1 VVASIGH
8 TQAAGGQIDAAVS
21 AGATMCTHLGNGA
34 HPVIRRHAN
43 YIVDQLA
50 NDRLM
55 ASFIVDGVHLPPSFV
70 KVAVRAKQL
79 ERSVLVTDA
88 AMPSRWKPGR
98 YVLGEVEVELTP
110 DNRIVVAGQNRLAAS
125 ALSIDRAIG
134 NLMQFAGL
142 SLADAVRMATV
153 NAARAGRVPGRTAGL
168 AAGDRADFT
177 LFRFDSERNELD
189 VLATYVDGQKVF

>member
-1 VVASIGH
+1 
-8 TQAAGGQIDAAVS
+8 
-21 AGATMCTHLGNGA
+21 M
-34 HPVIRRHAN
+34 
-43 YIVDQLA
+43 
-50 NDRLM
+50 
-55 ASFIVDGVHLPPSFV
+55 
-70 KVAVRAKQL
+70 
-79 ERSVLVTDA
+79 
-88 AMPSRWKPGR
+88 
-98 YVLGEVEVELTP
+98 LGEVEVELTP